1 MAADSKLLGYPMIT
15 VWVLSA
21 SIRDIR
27 GSKMLL
33 LVTCAMG
40 FENKLDKAGPG
51 WSSALSKSYKSS
63 PSRVWFDL

>member
-33 LVTCAMG
+33 LTCAMG
-40 FENKLDKAGPG
+40 FDKSAKSAKLSEESNG
-51 WSSALSKSYKSS
+51 
-63 PSRVWFDL
+63 